1 MDFFAQKTQLLACL
15 RSCVAT
21 LAGEGGADAAL
32 AEVRAVVGD
41 VAFHGGKPEEMRAL
55 LDHCLCQTV
64 DDTLDAEGAA
74 GEQLQRALDL
84 TVLFAARGLVDLPCP
99 LNVLNDVL
107 GSQTIEECSAT
118 FAYLES
124 KKAFLYEQGFFAE
137 HKKKNAKVALLRL
150 CNAMVK
156 RLSKSNDTVF
166 RGRILMFLATVLS
179 ISDRSGVGLR
189 GQFNTDNVT
198 EYDED
203 GAGEDKDGGAAAA
216 AEGGG
221 DSPVD
226 MEFYRKFWGLQ
237 KLFVRRELIHM
248 PAHWA
253 ELVEGVP
260 LIFSAFASQGQIDD
274 TEGGEDG
281 GKKKDKSKKSK
292 KDRGSKGA
300 SPRSSSG
307 GAGSAATEP
316 AAAAISNESYFAK
329 FLTSRHLMSLELRD
343 PHFRRHILVQVRAD
357 PPPSPRGCCLR
368 PLRPC
373 ALCVLCCVPTRIPFA
388 HSQLL
393 IFFQHLQHLPSVGDP
408 ANKRL
413 SPKQRSVIAGFVTK
427 AEALLDKIAPKG
439 HRFLKGAQHI
449 LDREEHWMAWKDRGD
464 GAERCPTLS
473 LRLFLKTT
481 PASDKAVPKAYVDV
495 EGGNQISELKLKVA
509 DKLGIPTAEQRLTV
523 DKKELEDGKLIC
535 DYDLPSKSVVQVQR
549 VEPQPEMPPMR
560 KRRQMSS
567 MGSQKRVKLGTE
579 ELTRLWNCGSTDL
592 AGTPLRARKHSERPL
607 TSAAEKIM
615 TTCVLCVLCAVCV
628 RAQWR
633 VLLQN

>member
-1 MDFFAQKTQLLACL
+1 
-15 RSCVAT
+15 
-21 LAGEGGADAAL
+21 
-32 AEVRAVVGD
+32 
-41 VAFHGGKPEEMRAL
+41 MRAL

-343 PHFRRHILVQVRAD
+343 PHFRRHILVQVRA
-357 PPPSPRGCCLR
+357 PAACRPATQSPRL
-368 PLRPC
+368 
-373 ALCVLCCVPTRIPFA
+373 
-388 HSQLL
+388 
-393 IFFQHLQHLPSVGDP
+393 
-408 ANKRL
+408 L
-413 SPKQRSVIAGFVTK
+413 SPS
-427 AEALLDKIAPKG
+427 AETVCAVRAVLRAHADPLCTFAAADLLPAPAASALGGRPGEQAAVSQTALG
-439 HRFLKGAQHI
+439 HRWLCDESGSPAGQDRAEGAPV
-449 LDREEHWMAWKDRGD
+449 L
-464 GAERCPTLS
+464 
-473 LRLFLKTT
+473 
-481 PASDKAVPKAYVDV
+481 
-495 EGGNQISELKLKVA
+495 EG
-509 DKLGIPTAEQRLTV
+509 
-523 DKKELEDGKLIC
+523 
-535 DYDLPSKSVVQVQR
+535 
-549 VEPQPEMPPMR
+549 
-560 KRRQMSS
+560 
-567 MGSQKRVKLGTE
+567 
-579 ELTRLWNCGSTDL
+579 
-592 AGTPLRARKHSERPL
+592 
-607 TSAAEKIM
+607 SAAYS
-615 TTCVLCVLCAVCV
+615 
-628 RAQWR
+628 RS
-633 VLLQN
+633 